1 MIKTTTIHSNSDIY
15 KILKNEIMLLEL
27 APGQFIGEIEIAKR
41 FNVSRTP
48 IREVFK
54 RLEYDNLIK
63 IIPNKGTMIN
73 PINLELVSEIMY
85 IREKLEIGII
95 GDIMPILRE
104 DSLTQLKLSLIK
116 QKKLIEDPNKDL
128 LTRSLEFYKIDN
140 QFHKTI
146 FGIANK
152 TEIWDIFINFGLDYL
167 RFRAVSAELNS
178 EDNLKN
184 LYEDHCK
191 IYELIMKKDVP
202 TLKKMYSEHIYSGI
216 NLFNRLLV
224 EKEHYFVV

>member
-1 MIKTTTIHSNSDIY
+1 MVKNEAIYSNNDIY
-15 KILKNEIMLLEL
+15 KIMKNEIMLLEL
-27 APGQFIGEIEIAKR
+27 VPGQFIGEIETAKR

-54 RLEYDNLIK
+54 KLEYNNLIK

-104 DSLTQLKLSLIK
+104 DSLAQLKLNLIK
-116 QKKLIEDPNKDL
+116 QKKLIEDTSKDL
-128 LTRSLEFYKIDN
+128 QARSSEFYKIDN
-140 QFHKTI
+140 QFHKAI

-152 TEIWDIFINFGLDYL
+152 GEIWDIFINFGLDYL

-178 EDNLKN
+178 EEDLKN
-184 LYEDHCK
+184 LYADHCR
-191 IYELIMKKDVP
+191 IYELIMNKDE
-202 TLKKMYSEHIYSGI
+202 TELKKMYSEHIYSGI

-224 EKEHYFVV
+224 EKESYFVV